1 MNADFADSLT
11 LRILPRS
18 RTLAPGASA
27 GGEHGEISFVFAQRL
42 RVSVA
47 RLRTV
52 SESEKKPAFPP
63 ALVRL
68 KPHGARVSAL
78 RGQRPD
84 LVSDKV
90 H

>member
-52 SESEKKPAFPP
+52 SESEKNLHFHLLLYDLSRTVQGSARF
-63 ALVRL
+63 AVSVRI
-68 KPHGARVSAL
+68 
-78 RGQRPD
+78 
-84 LVSDKV
+84 
-90 H
+90 